1 MLYCLENE
9 FIAVK
14 IKETGAELCSY
25 YDKNKQR
32 EIIWQADPL
41 HWKRHA
47 PILFP
52 IVGKVNNNIY
62 KLEKETFTLSQHGFA
77 RDQEFRVVEQSDSSI
92 TLINIASKT
101 TKEFFPFDYALKVM
115 FSIFDKELKVTYK
128 VENPSL
134 GKMFFCIGAHPGF
147 NCPFDKASN
156 FSDYELEFEKTEC
169 SDRILLNDNG
179 FRTGKRAKEWLSGNT
194 IKLSEDLFN
203 QDALIF
209 DDLKSTY
216 LTIGSKKKNIKERVK
231 IGWFNYP
238 HMGIWKPLKKAPFL
252 CIEPWNGMADEAN
265 SEDDFK
271 NKYGV
276 IHLESGNY
284 FECFY
289 TIENIS
295 K

>member
-14 IKETGAELCSY
+14 IKGTGAELCSY
-25 YDKNKQR
+25 YDKQKQR
-32 EIIWQADPL
+32 EIIWQADPS

-52 IVGKVNNNIY
+52 IVGKVNENKY
-62 KLEKETFTLSQHGFA
+62 RLENETFTLNQHGFA
-77 RDQEFRVVEQSDSSI
+77 RDQEFSIVEQSNSSI
-92 TLINIASKT
+92 TLINTSSKT
-101 TKEFFPFDYALKVM
+101 TKEIFPFDYTLKVV
-115 FSIFDKELKVTYK
+115 FSILEKELKVTYT
-128 VENPSL
+128 VENNSSQ
-134 GKMFFCIGAHPGF
+134 KMYFCIGAHPGF
-147 NCPFDKASN
+147 NCPFDKSSN

-169 SDRILLNDNG
+169 SDRLLLNDGG
-179 FRTGKRAKEWLSGNT
+179 FRTGKRAKEWLCSNT
-194 IKLSEDLFN
+194 IKLNEELFN

-216 LTIGSKKKNIKERVK
+216 LTIGSKKKNLNERVK

-238 HMGIWKPLKKAPFL
+238 HMGIWKPLNNAPFI

-265 SEDDFK
+265 LNQDFK

>member
-14 IKETGAELCSY
+14 IKGTGAELCSY
-25 YDKNKQR
+25 YDKQKQR
-32 EIIWQADPL
+32 EIIWQADPS

-52 IVGKVNNNIY
+52 IVGKVNKNKIR
-62 KLEKETFTLSQHGFA
+62 LENETFTLNQHGFV
-77 RDQEFRVVEQSDSSI
+77 RDEEFNIVEQSNSSI
-92 TLINIASKT
+92 TLINNSSKT
-101 TKEFFPFDYALKVM
+101 TKEIFPFEYTLKVM
-115 FSIFDKELKVTYK
+115 FSLLEKELKVIYT
-128 VENPSL
+128 VENNSL
-134 GKMFFCIGAHPGF
+134 QKMYFCIGAHPGF
-147 NCPFDKASN
+147 NCPFDKVSS

-169 SDRILLNDNG
+169 SDRLLLNDDG
-179 FRTGKRAKEWLSGNT
+179 FRTGKRAKEWLCSNT
-194 IKLSEDLFN
+194 IKLNEELFN

-216 LTIGSKKKNIKERVK
+216 LTIGSKKKNLNEKIK

-238 HMGIWKPLKKAPFL
+238 HMGIWKPLNNAPFI

-265 SEDDFK
+265 LNQDFK

-276 IHLESGNY
+276 IHLESRNY

-295 K
+295 I